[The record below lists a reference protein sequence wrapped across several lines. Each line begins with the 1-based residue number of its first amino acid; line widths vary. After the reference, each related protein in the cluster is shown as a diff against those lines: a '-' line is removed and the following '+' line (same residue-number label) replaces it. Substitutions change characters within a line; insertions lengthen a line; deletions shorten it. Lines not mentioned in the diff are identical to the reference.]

1 MQSGD
6 EIGVAVADPEQMA
19 WYELN
24 DIGNAKRLRDLAGG
38 KLLWVEDHWAAY
50 DDQRWADEDGELR
63 AQKLA
68 QDMARHVPAE
78 AAALEKRLDIGKD
91 RNGTSLDEAFKGVIE
106 GRIDELRKHAVLS
119 GNVNKTSG
127 ALTQA
132 KSEMAVR
139 RDDFDADLMALNT
152 PSGTLRFVQGPDGW
166 TVVERPHD
174 PTDRISRVTM
184 VPWNAKATCPN
195 WISHIE
201 TVLPHAE
208 TRRFFQSCLGYALT
222 GEIREQCIFL
232 LQGKGGD
239 GKSTTMD
246 VVRDVMGGY
255 GVVAGVES
263 FLAGQVRSGADASP
277 DMARL
282 GGDTRLVSTGEPKIG
297 AALDEARIKQV
308 TGGQPI
314 TARELHGKPFQ
325 YRPKFKV
332 FFECNRK
339 PRISGDDDGIWRR
352 IVVIQFPHQFKGAA
366 DKTIT
371 AKLLAEGEGVL
382 RWLVEGCLIWLNEG
396 LNPPPEVQEAIDDY
410 RRASNPF
417 AEWFSERVETTD
429 PAARTPA
436 KDLYDDY
443 KQFCEDNAV
452 DDRSIMT
459 STSFGRALGDKQ
471 LLKAKGSDGR
481 VFRRGCRLRPA
492 SAVLG
497 IALDAGSGGDAGAWD
512 PDKF

>member
-1 MQSGD
+1 MTDNS
-6 EIGVAVADPEQMA
+6 EISVPVIDPEAMA
-19 WYELN
+19 WFELN
-24 DIGNAKRLRDLAGG
+24 DIGNAKRLAALAKGE
-38 KLLWVEDHWAAY
+38 LLWVEDHWAAY
-50 DDQRWADEDGELR
+50 DKVRWADEDGELR

-68 QDMARHVPAE
+68 QDMARHVPLEAE
-78 AAALEKRLDIGKD
+78 ALEARFEAGVDRFGNPLTEQMKD
-91 RNGTSLDEAFKGVIE
+91 VILE
-106 GRIDELRKHAVLS
+106 RIDALRKHAVQS

-132 KSEMAVR
+132 KSDLAAR
-139 RDDFDADLMALNT
+139 RDDFDSELMALNT
-152 PSGTLRFVQGPDGW
+152 PNATLRFVQGLDGW
-166 TVVERPHD
+166 RVVERPHD
-174 PTDRISRVTM
+174 PVDRISRVTA
-184 VPWNAKATCPN
+184 VAWNPKATCPK
-195 WISHIE
+195 WEEHIA
-201 TVLPHAE
+201 TVLPDAAV
-208 TRRFFQSCLGYALT
+208 RRFFQICAGYALT

-246 VVRDVMGGY
+246 VVREVMGGY

-263 FLAGQVRSGADASP
+263 FLAGAVRSGAEASP

-352 IVVIQFPHQFKGAA
+352 IVVIQFPHQFKGKA
-366 DKTIT
+366 DKSIT
-371 AKLLAEGEGVL
+371 RALLAEGEGVL
-382 RWLVEGCLIWLNEG
+382 RWLVEGCLMWLNEG
-396 LNPPPEVQEAIDDY
+396 LEPPVAVQEAIDDY

-417 AEWFSERVETTD
+417 AEWFSERVDTAD
-429 PAARTPA
+429 ADARTLS

-471 LLKAKGSDGR
+471 LMKAKGSDGK
-481 VFRRGCRLRPA
+481 VFRRGCRLRERGA
-492 SAVLG
+492 AVEPV
-497 IALDAGSGGDAGAWD
+497 SGGDGGWN
-512 PDKF
+512 PDAL

>member
-1 MQSGD
+1 MADNS
-6 EIGVAVADPEQMA
+6 EIVVPVIDPEAMA
-19 WYELN
+19 WFELN
-24 DIGNAKRLRDLAGG
+24 DIGNAKRVAALAKGE
-38 KLLWVEDHWAAY
+38 LLWVEDHWVSY
-50 DDQRWADEDGELR
+50 DRVRWADEDGELR

-68 QDMARHVPAE
+68 QDMARHIPLEAE
-78 AAALEKRLDIGKD
+78 ALEARLEAGVD
-91 RNGTSLDEAFKGVIE
+91 RFSAPLDDGMKGVIE
-106 GRIDELRKHAVLS
+106 ERIDALRKHAVLS

-132 KSEMAVR
+132 KSEICVR
-139 RDDFDADLMALNT
+139 RDDFDSELMALNT
-152 PSGTLRFVQGPDGW
+152 PSGTLRFVQTPEGW
-166 TVVERPHD
+166 RVIERPHD
-174 PTDRISRVTM
+174 PVDRISRVTA
-184 VPWNAKATCPN
+184 VAWNPKARCPR
-195 WISHIE
+195 WEEHMA
-201 TVLPHAE
+201 TVLPDPAV
-208 TRRFFQSCLGYALT
+208 RRFFQICAGYALT

-246 VVRDVMGGY
+246 VVREVMGGY

-263 FLAGQVRSGADASP
+263 FLAGQLRSGAEASP

-352 IVVIQFPHQFKGAA
+352 IVVIQFPHQFKGKA

-371 AKLLAEGEGVL
+371 QALLAEGEGVL
-382 RWLVEGCLIWLNEG
+382 RWLVDGCLMWLNEG
-396 LNPPPEVQEAIDDY
+396 LNPPEAVQEAIDDY

-417 AEWFSERVETTD
+417 AEWFSERVDTADAT
-429 PAARTPA
+429 ARTPA

-452 DDRSIMT
+452 DDRSIMS

-481 VFRRGCRLRPA
+481 VFRKGCRLRERGTA
-492 SAVLG
+492 LEAAAGG
-497 IALDAGSGGDAGAWD
+497 IGGGDGGWNADG
-512 PDKF
+512 F